1 MKDYKQ
7 LIKELPAKSVVFA
20 FGRFNPPTIGHE
32 LLVKAVKKLAQQRN
46 ADHVIYASRSQDAK
60 KNPLSVEKK
69 VKYLKL
75 MFKSTNFAAANDQER
90 TFIEAAKALNKK
102 YKNII
107 MIAGSDRIAEFKR
120 LLNTYNGKEF
130 NFDTIEVVSAGER
143 DPDADDATGMSASKM
158 RSLAVKGSYSEF
170 KKGLPSSVRDIDGK
184 RLMNDIRDGM
194 GLEPIKEQIV
204 LVKDELREK
213 FFRGEIFNEGDI
225 VESAGERF
233 TIVKRGSNHLLL
245 KEASGNL
252 VSKWIQDVQPTE
264 EKEDMNEELTDKT
277 LRPTDKIKV
286 ARIIATMLGVDNA
299 ETSSNPENLI
309 NQALRKVRTK
319 ALNPEALHI
328 LDKMLNLA
336 TEQGIQY
343 DATLKPSK
351 LKEGAMQIGGTDKI
365 ETTTDS
371 VVVNKNSK
379 YNIAKDILRFNDF
392 KKLQKMNSVKE
403 EEEVKTPGQTNQIGG
418 TLSSGDTS
426 DNLRRRKIK
435 YHLGE
440 QSKPPHVDMSAYED
454 ESAHENTVDHII
466 SSPEHTE
473 KQKKLAKSFID
484 RLRSVNEQDDKAAKE
499 TAKANLMAKHAKE
512 KESLADKH
520 TREKESLKEE
530 HIVHVDDG
538 SNYGDKPHP
547 KDVEHVNAG
556 VKKHGG
562 EFDGHSDK
570 GAYFKF
576 KSQSDAKNFA
586 DHVKKSPHK
595 SVYADLHEEV
605 EQIDELDTKTLKS
618 YINKNIKSGDTSSN
632 RDEGLY
638 TATNKVAKRLA
649 TSTLDKKVK
658 TLGNKRPSETKNRF
672 EYDAS
677 RSELKNRGIHHF
689 AGRRTRTEEVQI
701 CETADAGL
709 AAKAAKSGISIGTL
723 RKVYRRGVAAWN
735 SGHRPGTT
743 PQQWGMARVNSYIGK
758 GKGTYHGADKDL
770 REEELQEKKLPEVP
784 KDKESGLPKKY
795 VAGLSDSTAK
805 ARAAH
810 FAKADKLSDS
820 DPEAYKP
827 APGDATAKTKPS
839 KHTLKYR
846 AMFGEDMDE
855 ELYEACWDTHKQ
867 IGMKKK
873 GNRMV
878 PDCVPKNEE
887 TEVCPVCGKS
897 PCECEKP
904 TAGPVTTDKPF
915 DAMFK
920 EDEDEFD
927 FPEPSDDEIES
938 MADELSDDDYLDTYE
953 DDELGIIDDETGEEL
968 PEDEE
973 EEKKLKE
980 SALMEVLSRIERMK
994 AKARIRR
1001 TSAKRERATK
1011 IALKRYSNTATIN
1024 KRARRLAIKLMKK
1037 RLLRG
1042 RDPSKVSVGEKER
1055 IERTLEKRKAVIGRI
1070 ATRLAPR
1077 VRKVEK
1083 ARLSNTKYTQGSQPS
1098 VF

>member
-595 SVYADLHEEV
+595 SVHADLH
-605 EQIDELDTKTLKS
+605 
-618 YINKNIKSGDTSSN
+618 
-632 RDEGLY
+632 
-638 TATNKVAKRLA
+638 
-649 TSTLDKKVK
+649 
-658 TLGNKRPSETKNRF
+658 
-672 EYDAS
+672 
-677 RSELKNRGIHHF
+677 
-689 AGRRTRTEEVQI
+689 EEVQI

-758 GKGTYHGADKDL
+758 GSGTYHGADKDL

-873 GNRMV
+873 GDRMV

-887 TEVCPVCGKS
+887 TEVCPICGKS

-904 TAGPVTTDKPF
+904 TAGPVTTNKPF

>member
-225 VESAGERF
+225 VESTGERF

-605 EQIDELDTKTLKS
+605 
-618 YINKNIKSGDTSSN
+618 
-632 RDEGLY
+632 
-638 TATNKVAKRLA
+638 
-649 TSTLDKKVK
+649 
-658 TLGNKRPSETKNRF
+658 
-672 EYDAS
+672 
-677 RSELKNRGIHHF
+677 
-689 AGRRTRTEEVQI
+689 QI

-855 ELYEACWDTHKQ
+855 ELYEVCWDTHKQ

>member
-120 LLNTYNGKEF
+120 LLNTYNGKDF

-170 KKGLPSSVRDIDGK
+170 KKGLPSTVRDIDGK

-204 LVKDELREK
+204 LVKDDLREK
-213 FFRGEIFNEGDI
+213 YFRGEIFNEGDI

-264 EKEDMNEELTDKT
+264 EKEDMNEALTDKT
-277 LRPTDKIKV
+277 LKATDKIKV

-351 LKEGAMQIGGTDKI
+351 LKEGALQIGGTDKI

-379 YNIAKDILRFNDF
+379 YNFAKDILRFNDF
-392 KKLQKMNSVKE
+392 KKLQKVQEQHKGKESQADHVKDNE
-403 EEEVKTPGQTNQIGG
+403 SDIDADYDSHKADKREIGHTLVSAGGQ
-418 TLSSGDTS
+418 
-426 DNLRRRKIK
+426 DNLRRRKVK

-440 QSKPPHVDMSAYED
+440 QNEVTGMDIHNKIMKKAMSTYEKEGGHELTAQHVATD
-454 ESAHENTVDHII
+454 
-466 SSPEHTE
+466 PEHSA
-473 KQKKLAKSFID
+473 KQKKLAQSFLS
-484 RLRSVNEQDDKAAKE
+484 RMQSAVAEEVKDKAASE
-499 TAKANLMAKHAKE
+499 TAKANLMAKHARE

-530 HIVHVDDG
+530 EISEAAPFKTKED
-538 SNYGDKPHP
+538 
-547 KDVEHVNAG
+547 A
-556 VKKHGG
+556 VK
-562 EFDGHSDK
+562 
-570 GAYFKF
+570 Y
-576 KSQSDAKNFA
+576 AK
-586 DHVKKSPHK
+586 
-595 SVYADLHEEV
+595 E
-605 EQIDELDTKTLKS
+605 
-618 YINKNIKSGDTSSN
+618 
-632 RDEGLY
+632 
-638 TATNKVAKRLA
+638 
-649 TSTLDKKVK
+649 KVK
-658 TLGNKRPSETKNRF
+658 THRDKL
-672 EYDAS
+672 D
-677 RSELKNRGIHHF
+677 GIEIHAHSGGF
-689 AGRRTRTEEVQI
+689 DVNHTSNSSGRNSLQKIGAKHVGTIYKEEVQ
-701 CETADAGL
+701 L
-709 AAKAAKSGISIGTL
+709 
-723 RKVYRRGVAAWN
+723 
-735 SGHRPGTT
+735 
-743 PQQWGMARVNSYIGK
+743 
-758 GKGTYHGADKDL
+758 
-770 REEELQEKKLPEVP
+770 EEE
-784 KDKESGLPKKY
+784 
-795 VAGLSDSTAK
+795 
-805 ARAAH
+805 
-810 FAKADKLSDS
+810 
-820 DPEAYKP
+820 
-827 APGDATAKTKPS
+827 
-839 KHTLKYR
+839 
-846 AMFGEDMDE
+846 
-855 ELYEACWDTHKQ
+855 
-867 IGMKKK
+867 
-873 GNRMV
+873 
-878 PDCVPKNEE
+878 
-887 TEVCPVCGKS
+887 VCEVCGKN
-897 PCECEKP
+897 PCECDDK
-904 TAGPVTTDKPF
+904 VDSTTYNKPF
-915 DAMFK
+915 DPFFK
-920 EDEDEFD
+920 EDEDEID
-927 FPEPSDDEIES
+927 FPEPSDEEIDG
-938 MADELSDDDYLDTYE
+938 MADELSDDDYLDTYDE
-953 DDELGIIDDETGEEL
+953 DELGIVDDETGEEL
-968 PEDEE
+968 EADEE
-973 EEKKLKE
+973 EEKKLEE
-980 SALMEVLSRIERMK
+980 STLMEVLSRIERMK

-1001 TSAKRERATK
+1001 TKAKRERATK

-1037 RLLRG
+1037 RLTRG
-1042 RDPSKVSVGEKER
+1042 RDPSKLSVGEKER
-1055 IERTLEKRKAVIGRI
+1055 IERVLERRKAVIGRI
-1070 ATRLAPR
+1070 AMRLAPR

-1083 ARLSNTKYTQGSQPS
+1083 ARLSHTKYTQGSPN
-1098 VF
+1098 VTF

>member
-605 EQIDELDTKTLKS
+605 
-618 YINKNIKSGDTSSN
+618 
-632 RDEGLY
+632 
-638 TATNKVAKRLA
+638 
-649 TSTLDKKVK
+649 
-658 TLGNKRPSETKNRF
+658 
-672 EYDAS
+672 
-677 RSELKNRGIHHF
+677 
-689 AGRRTRTEEVQI
+689 QI

-758 GKGTYHGADKDL
+758 GSGTYHGADKDL

>member
-277 LRPTDKIKV
+277 LRPNDKIKV

-418 TLSSGDTS
+418 TLSLGDTS

-499 TAKANLMAKHAKE
+499 TAKANLMAKHARE

-605 EQIDELDTKTLKS
+605 
-618 YINKNIKSGDTSSN
+618 
-632 RDEGLY
+632 
-638 TATNKVAKRLA
+638 
-649 TSTLDKKVK
+649 
-658 TLGNKRPSETKNRF
+658 
-672 EYDAS
+672 
-677 RSELKNRGIHHF
+677 
-689 AGRRTRTEEVQI
+689 QI

-758 GKGTYHGADKDL
+758 GKGTYHGAYKDL

-795 VAGLSDSTAK
+795 VAGLSNSTAK

>member
-170 KKGLPSSVRDIDGK
+170 KKGLPSTVRDIDGK

-194 GLEPIKEQIV
+194 GLEPIKEQII

-264 EKEDMNEELTDKT
+264 EKEDMNEALTDKT
-277 LRPTDKIKV
+277 LRPNDKIKV

-365 ETTTDS
+365 ETPTDS

-379 YNIAKDILRFNDF
+379 YNFAKDILRFNDF
-392 KKLQKMNSVKE
+392 KKLQKMQEHE
-403 EEEVKTPGQTNQIGG
+403 ESESDDKKDNESDHDYEHQVQITDPTEVGH
-418 TLSSGDTS
+418 TLVGAGKQ

-440 QSKPPHVDMSAYED
+440 QHKIPHVDMTSYGD
-454 ESAHENTVDHII
+454 EAGHENTAQHIATN
-466 SSPEHTE
+466 PEHTA
-473 KQKKLAKSFID
+473 KQKKLAKSFLD
-484 RLRSVNEQDDKAAKE
+484 KMQGMTEQKDKAALE
-499 TAKANLMAKHAKE
+499 TAKANLMAKHARE

-520 TREKESLKEE
+520 AREKESLKEE

-595 SVYADLHEEV
+595 SVYADLHEEIQLEEATV
-605 EQIDELDTKTLKS
+605 KTQKYSWGTMKTVHHAADFSIPLHPEHHQAIAKLKDEQEHKFKTEDGKHWTARRKGDEVHFQGANNGGSTKVKHTDLKEETIEEKKVS
-618 YINKNIKSGDTSSN
+618 EPTGKLKDACWKG
-632 RDEGLY
+632 Y
-638 TATNKVAKRLA
+638 TAVGMK
-649 TSTLDKKVK
+649 
-658 TLGNKRPSETKNRF
+658 TKN
-672 EYDAS
+672 
-677 RSELKNRGIHHF
+677 G
-689 AGRRTRTEEVQI
+689 
-701 CETADAGL
+701 
-709 AAKAAKSGISIGTL
+709 
-723 RKVYRRGVAAWN
+723 RKVPNCV
-735 SGHRPGTT
+735 P
-743 PQQWGMARVNSYIGK
+743 VN
-758 GKGTYHGADKDL
+758 
-770 REEELQEKKLPEVP
+770 EEEI
-784 KDKESGLPKKY
+784 
-795 VAGLSDSTAK
+795 
-805 ARAAH
+805 
-810 FAKADKLSDS
+810 
-820 DPEAYKP
+820 
-827 APGDATAKTKPS
+827 
-839 KHTLKYR
+839 
-846 AMFGEDMDE
+846 E
-855 ELYEACWDTHKQ
+855 E
-867 IGMKKK
+867 
-873 GNRMV
+873 
-878 PDCVPKNEE
+878 
-887 TEVCPVCGKS
+887 EVCPVCGKS

-904 TAGPVTTDKPF
+904 NAGPVATDKPF

-927 FPEPSDDEIES
+927 FPEPSDDEIDS
-938 MADELSDDDYLDTYE
+938 MADELSDDDYLDTYDE
-953 DDELGIIDDETGEEL
+953 DELGIVDDETGEEL
-968 PEDEE
+968 EADEE

-1055 IERTLEKRKAVIGRI
+1055 IERTLEKRKAIIGRI

-1083 ARLSNTKYTQGSQPS
+1083 ARLSHTKYTQGSQPS

>member
-605 EQIDELDTKTLKS
+605 
-618 YINKNIKSGDTSSN
+618 
-632 RDEGLY
+632 
-638 TATNKVAKRLA
+638 
-649 TSTLDKKVK
+649 
-658 TLGNKRPSETKNRF
+658 
-672 EYDAS
+672 
-677 RSELKNRGIHHF
+677 
-689 AGRRTRTEEVQI
+689 QI

-758 GKGTYHGADKDL
+758 GSGTYHGADKDL

-904 TAGPVTTDKPF
+904 TAGPVTTNKPF

>member
-170 KKGLPSSVRDIDGK
+170 KKGLPSTVRDIDGK

-194 GLEPIKEQIV
+194 GLEPIKEQII

-264 EKEDMNEELTDKT
+264 EKEDMNEALTDKT
-277 LRPTDKIKV
+277 LRPNDKIKV

-365 ETTTDS
+365 ETPTDS

-379 YNIAKDILRFNDF
+379 YNFAKDILRFNDF
-392 KKLQKMNSVKE
+392 KKLQKMQEHE
-403 EEEVKTPGQTNQIGG
+403 ESESDDKKDNESDHDYEHQVQITDPTEVGH
-418 TLSSGDTS
+418 TLVGAGKQ

-440 QSKPPHVDMSAYED
+440 QHKIPHVDMTSYGD
-454 ESAHENTVDHII
+454 EAGHENTAQHIATN
-466 SSPEHTE
+466 PEHTA
-473 KQKKLAKSFID
+473 KQKKLAKSFLD
-484 RLRSVNEQDDKAAKE
+484 KMQGMTEQKDKAALE
-499 TAKANLMAKHAKE
+499 TAKANLMAKHARE

-595 SVYADLHEEV
+595 SVYADLH
-605 EQIDELDTKTLKS
+605 
-618 YINKNIKSGDTSSN
+618 
-632 RDEGLY
+632 
-638 TATNKVAKRLA
+638 
-649 TSTLDKKVK
+649 
-658 TLGNKRPSETKNRF
+658 
-672 EYDAS
+672 
-677 RSELKNRGIHHF
+677 
-689 AGRRTRTEEVQI
+689 EEVQI

>member
-170 KKGLPSSVRDIDGK
+170 KKGLPSTVRDIDGK

-605 EQIDELDTKTLKS
+605 
-618 YINKNIKSGDTSSN
+618 
-632 RDEGLY
+632 
-638 TATNKVAKRLA
+638 
-649 TSTLDKKVK
+649 
-658 TLGNKRPSETKNRF
+658 
-672 EYDAS
+672 
-677 RSELKNRGIHHF
+677 
-689 AGRRTRTEEVQI
+689 QI

-758 GKGTYHGADKDL
+758 GSGTYHGADKDL

>member
-194 GLEPIKEQIV
+194 GLEPIKEQII

-264 EKEDMNEELTDKT
+264 EKEDMNEALTDKT
-277 LRPTDKIKV
+277 LRPNDKIKV

-595 SVYADLHEEV
+595 SVYADLHEEKKV
-605 EQIDELDTKTLKS
+605 SEPTGKLKDACW
-618 YINKNIKSGDTSSN
+618 KG
-632 RDEGLY
+632 Y
-638 TATNKVAKRLA
+638 TAVGMK
-649 TSTLDKKVK
+649 
-658 TLGNKRPSETKNRF
+658 TKN
-672 EYDAS
+672 
-677 RSELKNRGIHHF
+677 
-689 AGRRTRTEEVQI
+689 GRKVPNCVPVNEEEIEEEV
-701 CETADAGL
+701 C
-709 AAKAAKSGISIGTL
+709 S
-723 RKVYRRGVAAWN
+723 
-735 SGHRPGTT
+735 
-743 PQQWGMARVNSYIGK
+743 
-758 GKGTYHGADKDL
+758 
-770 REEELQEKKLPEVP
+770 
-784 KDKESGLPKKY
+784 
-795 VAGLSDSTAK
+795 
-805 ARAAH
+805 
-810 FAKADKLSDS
+810 
-820 DPEAYKP
+820 
-827 APGDATAKTKPS
+827 
-839 KHTLKYR
+839 
-846 AMFGEDMDE
+846 
-855 ELYEACWDTHKQ
+855 
-867 IGMKKK
+867 
-873 GNRMV
+873 
-878 PDCVPKNEE
+878 
-887 TEVCPVCGKS
+887 VCGKS

-927 FPEPSDDEIES
+927 FPEPSDDEIEI

>member
-46 ADHVIYASRSQDAK
+46 ADHVIYASRTQDAK

-120 LLNTYNGKEF
+120 LLNTYNGKDF

-170 KKGLPSSVRDIDGK
+170 KKGLPSTVRDIDGK

-264 EKEDMNEELTDKT
+264 EKEDMNEALTDKT

-286 ARIIATMLGVDNA
+286 ARIIATMLGIDNA

-351 LKEGAMQIGGTDKI
+351 LKEGVTQIGGTDKI

-403 EEEVKTPGQTNQIGG
+403 EEEVKTPGQTNQIGE
-418 TLSSGDTS
+418 TLSSSGDTS
-426 DNLRRRKIK
+426 DNLRRRKVK

-454 ESAHENTVDHII
+454 ESAHEN
-466 SSPEHTE
+466 
-473 KQKKLAKSFID
+473 
-484 RLRSVNEQDDKAAKE
+484 SVNEQDDKAAKE
-499 TAKANLMAKHAKE
+499 TAKANLMAKHARE

-520 TREKESLKEE
+520 TREKESLSELSTDLLARYKKKAGEQASAADKAGDYEKGNKRFKGIIKATNKQFDNDLKEE

-556 VKKHGG
+556 AKMHGG

-576 KSQSDAKNFA
+576 KSSSSAQNFKK
-586 DHVKKSPHK
+586 HVDRAPHK
-595 SVYADLHEEV
+595 SVYADLHEEKKV
-605 EQIDELDTKTLKS
+605 SEPTGKLKDACW
-618 YINKNIKSGDTSSN
+618 KG
-632 RDEGLY
+632 Y
-638 TATNKVAKRLA
+638 TAVGMK
-649 TSTLDKKVK
+649 
-658 TLGNKRPSETKNRF
+658 TKN
-672 EYDAS
+672 
-677 RSELKNRGIHHF
+677 G
-689 AGRRTRTEEVQI
+689 
-701 CETADAGL
+701 
-709 AAKAAKSGISIGTL
+709 
-723 RKVYRRGVAAWN
+723 RKVPNCV
-735 SGHRPGTT
+735 P
-743 PQQWGMARVNSYIGK
+743 VN
-758 GKGTYHGADKDL
+758 
-770 REEELQEKKLPEVP
+770 EEEI
-784 KDKESGLPKKY
+784 
-795 VAGLSDSTAK
+795 
-805 ARAAH
+805 
-810 FAKADKLSDS
+810 
-820 DPEAYKP
+820 
-827 APGDATAKTKPS
+827 
-839 KHTLKYR
+839 
-846 AMFGEDMDE
+846 E
-855 ELYEACWDTHKQ
+855 E
-867 IGMKKK
+867 
-873 GNRMV
+873 
-878 PDCVPKNEE
+878 
-887 TEVCPVCGKS
+887 EVCPVCGKS

-904 TAGPVTTDKPF
+904 SAGPVTTDKPF
-915 DAMFK
+915 DPFFK

-927 FPEPSDDEIES
+927 FQEPSDDDIES

-953 DDELGIIDDETGEEL
+953 DDELGIVDDETGEEL

-994 AKARIRR
+994 AKSRIRR

-1083 ARLSNTKYTQGSQPS
+1083 ARLSHTKYTQGSQPS